1 MLLESEKGNV
11 PEAAVLAGA
20 RVKGSKLPRRGKTI
34 GQRAA

>member
-11 PEAAVLAGA
+11 PEAALPERWPGRA
-20 RVKGSKLPRRGKTI
+20 SKAQTCKTI